1 MINDNKSC
9 NVKWK
14 LHGNISRNSY
24 GNAVVGR
31 YGGCFEEDVW
41 VYVQENKRK
50 SSHGFWMY
58 WRSMHNSQC
67 EQKAMHSTEEASKF
81 GWWKCQ
87 KPQLNISQKELT
99 SLLQTTSRFN
109 IKSMIKIHSKKGRSR
124 RHKYPVRSLDLHTQP
139 SYYEPLFR
147 HGKLSSPTTPSTI
160 LLEFVVRY
168 KLKDNSP
175 LMILT

>member
-1 MINDNKSC
+1 MNDNKSC

-24 GNAVVGR
+24 GNVVVGR

-41 VYVQENKRK
+41 AYVQENKRK
-50 SSHGFWMY
+50 SSHGFGCTGEVCTTLNVS
-58 WRSMHNSQC
+58 RRQC
-67 EQKAMHSTEEASKF
+67 TTPKRLAKY

-124 RHKYPVRSLDLHTQP
+124 RHKYPVRSLDLQHNLVTTMNFQTWKAIK
-139 SYYEPLFR
+139 SNYTFNNFR
-147 HGKLSSPTTPSTI
+147 VCST
-160 LLEFVVRY
+160 VQA
-168 KLKDNSP
+168 
-175 LMILT
+175 

>member
-1 MINDNKSC
+1 MAIYLGTAMEMLWQ
-9 NVKWK
+9 V
-14 LHGNISRNSY
+14 GMV
-24 GNAVVGR
+24 AVLRRCMGLCVG
-31 YGGCFEEDVW
+31 E
-41 VYVQENKRK
+41 QEKVLPRV
-50 SSHGFWMY
+50 WMY

-124 RHKYPVRSLDLHTQP
+124 RHKYPVRSLDLQHNLVITNHFQTWKAIK
-139 SYYEPLFR
+139 SNYTFNNFSR
-147 HGKLSSPTTPSTI
+147 VCST
-160 LLEFVVRY
+160 VQA
-168 KLKDNSP
+168 
-175 LMILT
+175 